1 MKTNILFS
9 LVAILFLSLGIIYD
23 QRSKA
28 ELLKPVTFTPGTYTV
43 EAEGYHGPIKLDV
56 TFDEN
61 RISSIIIAEDHE
73 TEGIGHEALPLMSE
87 RIIQAQGTGVDAV
100 TGATISSVA
109 MAKAVN
115 KAATEAKVSSL
126 AAFKHKNGKKL
137 HEGETVEDTWD
148 IVIIGGGGA
157 GLFAAAQAA
166 QDGNSVLVLEKAANL
181 GGNTVVSG
189 GAFQSVIPY
198 LVWEENHP
206 DATEGKGY
214 DGKMYPKTKVV
225 AGGLNTLRML
235 LNWSEAPFDTAYY
248 ATHPF
253 VAGDVEEQLKHG
265 VHSEYLPVLQA
276 LKKELRTYLAW
287 ADKQMRKGKKETE
300 LTLFS
305 TNNLHIF
312 QTYYG
317 GLRPSYDGKEWCYG
331 KVELVS
337 QFIQEGQQLKPWMT
351 QMGVDF
357 YESQAYIVGM
367 LHYRSVSAK
376 GAQVTINGMEE
387 FVPGNQGIYV
397 KAPLAAIVNAN
408 SHNKV
413 MTLTTAQ
420 DLIFE
425 DGRVKG
431 VNALCNDGSV
441 LKAYAKKGV
450 IIATGG
456 YAANVR
462 KVVETNRYW
471 SDDNL
476 TDQIKTTNISTMQ
489 GDGIWMAQDIGADV
503 TGMGWTQLLPLSFA
517 KTGSIAF
524 GGVDNS
530 IFISPKTG
538 KRYVD
543 EVSERDALSIAAF
556 DNGLVFKG
564 AHGAHFFIMGKYS
577 FNLVKAGPMLPDQE
591 GAQYSIK
598 ITQLPQLLKDL
609 NIDTDAQTIVQTIR
623 DYDEALMAGRKP
635 TDVDKKFAIYTI
647 GYSVRNEDG
656 TYQRDTYDLENTE
669 LLFRILAPATHHTMG
684 GLLVDTE
691 RRVLDTQG
699 QPIPGLFAA
708 GEVTGGI
715 HGGNRLGG
723 NAITEVL
730 VSGRIAARNAG
741 NYVMQNP

>member
-9 LVAILFLSLGIIYD
+9 VITILFLSFVIIYD

-28 ELLKPVTFTPGTYTV
+28 ELLKPVTFTPGTYTA
-43 EAEGYHGPIKLDV
+43 EAEGYHGQIKLDV

-61 RISSIIIAEDHE
+61 SITSINIVEDHE
-73 TEGIGHEALPLMSE
+73 TEGIGHEALPMMVE

-100 TGATISSVA
+100 TGATVSSA
-109 MAKAVN
+109 AIKQAVN
-115 KAATEAKVSSL
+115 NAAMEALVSSL

-137 HEGETVEDTWD
+137 HVGETIEDIWD
-148 IVIIGGGGA
+148 IVVVGGGGA

-166 QDGNSVLVLEKAANL
+166 QDGNTVLVLEKAANL

-198 LVWEENHP
+198 LVWEENNP
-206 DATEGKGY
+206 DATEGKGD

-376 GAQVTINGMEE
+376 GAQVTINGMSE

-456 YAANVR
+456 YAANVK

-471 SDDNL
+471 SADNL
-476 TDQIKTTNISTMQ
+476 TDQIRTTNISTMQ
-489 GDGIWMAQDIGADV
+489 GDGIWMAQGIGADV

-556 DNGLVFKG
+556 DNGIVFRG

-577 FNLVKAGPMLPDQE
+577 FNLVKAGPPLPDQE
-591 GAQYSIK
+591 EAQYTVK
-598 ITQLPQLLKDL
+598 IAQLPQLLKDL

-623 DYDEALMAGRKP
+623 EYDEMLMAGKKP

-699 QPIPGLFAA
+699 HPIPGLFAA

-741 NYVMQNP
+741 K

>member
-9 LVAILFLSLGIIYD
+9 IVSILFLSLGILYD

-28 ELLKPVTFTPGTYTV
+28 ELLKPVTFSPGTYSV
-43 EAEGYHGPIKLDV
+43 EADGYHGPIKLDV

-61 RISSIIIAEDHE
+61 RISSINIVEDHE

-100 TGATISSVA
+100 TGATVSSAA
-109 MAKAVN
+109 MKQAVN
-115 KAATEAKVSSL
+115 KAAIEAQVSSL
-126 AAFKHKNGKKL
+126 AAFKHKNGRKL
-137 HEGETVEDTWD
+137 HEGETIEDTWD
-148 IVIIGGGGA
+148 IVVVGGGGA

-166 QDGNSVLVLEKAANL
+166 QDGNTVLVLEKAANL

-198 LVWEENHP
+198 LVWEENNP

-214 DGKMYPKTKVV
+214 DGKMYPKVKVV
-225 AGGLNTLRML
+225 TGGLNTLRKL
-235 LNWSEAPFDTAYY
+235 LDWSEAPFDTAYY
-248 ATHPF
+248 TTHPF
-253 VAGDVEEQLKHG
+253 VAGDIEEQMKHG

-317 GLRPSYDGKEWCYG
+317 GLRPSNDGKEWCYG
-331 KVELVS
+331 KLELVR
-337 QFIQEGQQLKPWMT
+337 QFIEEGQQLKPWMT
-351 QMGVDF
+351 QMGVEF
-357 YESQAYIVGM
+357 NESQAYIVGM

-376 GAQVTINGMEE
+376 GAQVTIDGQTE

-397 KAPLAAIVNAN
+397 KAPYAAIVNAN

-413 MTLTTAQ
+413 MTLTSAQ

-431 VNALCNDGSV
+431 VNALCDDGSV

-456 YAANVR
+456 YAANVK

-471 SDDNL
+471 SADNL

-489 GDGIWMAQDIGADV
+489 GDGIWMAQDIGAEV
-503 TGMGWTQLLPLSFA
+503 TGMGWTQLLPLAFA
-517 KTGSIAF
+517 KTGGIAF

-556 DNGLVFKG
+556 DNGIIFKG

-577 FNLVKAGPMLPDQE
+577 FNLVKAGPLMPDQE
-591 GAQYSIK
+591 EVQYSVK
-598 ITQLPQLLKDL
+598 IAQLPQLLKDL
-609 NIDTDAQTIVQTIR
+609 NIDTDAQIIVQTIR
-623 DYDEALMAGRKP
+623 DYDEALMAGKKP
-635 TDVDKKFAIYTI
+635 ADVDKKFAIFTI
-647 GYSVRNEDG
+647 GYSVRNDDG

-691 RRVLDTQG
+691 RRVLDKQG

-730 VSGRIAARNAG
+730 VSGRIAARSAG
-741 NYVMQNP
+741 K

>member
-1 MKTNILFS
+1 MSF
-9 LVAILFLSLGIIYD
+9 VIIYD

-28 ELLKPVTFTPGTYTV
+28 ELLRPVTFTPGTYTA
-43 EAEGYHGPIKLDV
+43 EAEGYHGQIKLDV

-61 RISSIIIAEDHE
+61 SISSINIVEDHE
-73 TEGIGHEALPLMSE
+73 TEGIGHEALPMMVE

-100 TGATISSVA
+100 TGATVSSA
-109 MAKAVN
+109 AIKQAVN
-115 KAATEAKVSSL
+115 NAAMEALVSSL

-137 HEGETVEDTWD
+137 HVGETIEDIWD
-148 IVIIGGGGA
+148 IVVVGGGGA

-166 QDGNSVLVLEKAANL
+166 QDGNTVLVLEKAANL

-198 LVWEENHP
+198 LVWEENNP
-206 DATEGKGY
+206 DATEGKGD

-376 GAQVTINGMEE
+376 GAQVTINGMSE

-456 YAANVR
+456 YAANVK

-471 SDDNL
+471 SADNL
-476 TDQIKTTNISTMQ
+476 TDQISTTNISTMQ
-489 GDGIWMAQDIGADV
+489 GDGIWMAQGIGADV

-556 DNGLVFKG
+556 DNGIVFRG

-577 FNLVKAGPMLPDQE
+577 FNLVKAGPPLPDQE
-591 GAQYSIK
+591 EAQYTVK
-598 ITQLPQLLKDL
+598 IAQLPQLLKDL

-623 DYDEALMAGRKP
+623 EYDEMLMAGKKP

-699 QPIPGLFAA
+699 HPIPGLFAA

-741 NYVMQNP
+741 K

>member
-1 MKTNILFS
+1 MSF
-9 LVAILFLSLGIIYD
+9 VIIYD

-28 ELLKPVTFTPGTYTV
+28 ELLKPVTFTPGTYTA
-43 EAEGYHGPIKLDV
+43 EAEGYHGQIKLDV

-61 RISSIIIAEDHE
+61 SISSINIVEDHE
-73 TEGIGHEALPLMSE
+73 TEGIGHEALPMMVE

-100 TGATISSVA
+100 TGATVSSA
-109 MAKAVN
+109 AIKQAVN
-115 KAATEAKVSSL
+115 NAAMEALVSSL
-126 AAFKHKNGKKL
+126 TAFKHKNGKKL
-137 HEGETVEDTWD
+137 HVGETIEDIWD
-148 IVIIGGGGA
+148 IVVVGGGGA

-166 QDGNSVLVLEKAANL
+166 QDGNTVLVLEKAANL

-198 LVWEENHP
+198 LVWEENNP
-206 DATEGKGY
+206 DATEGKGD

-376 GAQVTINGMEE
+376 GAQVTINGMSE

-456 YAANVR
+456 YAANVK

-471 SDDNL
+471 SADNL
-476 TDQIKTTNISTMQ
+476 TDQIRTTNISTMQ
-489 GDGIWMAQDIGADV
+489 GDGIWMAQGIGADV

-556 DNGLVFKG
+556 DNGIVFRG

-577 FNLVKAGPMLPDQE
+577 FNLVKAGPPLPDQE
-591 GAQYSIK
+591 EAQYTVK
-598 ITQLPQLLKDL
+598 IAQLPQLLKDL

-623 DYDEALMAGRKP
+623 EYDEMLMAGKKP

-699 QPIPGLFAA
+699 NPIPGLFAA

-741 NYVMQNP
+741 K